1 MIQPTESVLPSE
13 DACLLRH
20 CPSDKENCEFVF
32 LHQKCI
38 GKLFGKALMLET
50 REGIRTAREG
60 VCLDL
65 PHQPRGKDED
75 THDS

>member
-60 VCLDL
+60 VC
-65 PHQPRGKDED
+65 PGPASSAEGKG
-75 THDS
+75 